1 MTRTASVHLRLHRI
15 PQSPSPPCVCVCVC
29 VCVCSRLLSQPKATL
44 IDEPSFK
51 TRSLH
56 PTTGEGLGL
65 VAGLDRTLA
74 YSCTHMPYTRH
85 SHSYTQSWITHG
97 NHTIA
102 TYNYSKMTSLAVGPM
117 ERSAKPCGA
126 NVSVPPNSCTPSSST
141 PTTPVS

>member
-1 MTRTASVHLRLHRI
+1 MCALKIIVTTKGNTDH
-15 PQSPSPPCVCVCVC
+15 
-29 VCVCSRLLSQPKATL
+29 
-44 IDEPSFK
+44 EPSFK

-102 TYNYSKMTSLAVGPM
+102 TYNYSKMMSLAVGPM
-117 ERSAKPCGA
+117 EWSAKPCGA
-126 NVSVPPNSCTPSSST
+126 NVSVLPNSYTPSSST